1 MRFQKKL
8 LKGTLG
14 FSSTKFTKVYTMET
28 TKAASQAANTSDSL
42 AGGPEHNGSD
52 ILVKALQAENV
63 KYLWG
68 YPGGAVLHIYDA
80 LYKQD
85 TIQHILVRHEQAA
98 VHAADGYARATGDVG
113 VALVTSGPGVTNAVT
128 GIATAYMDSI
138 PMVIITGQV
147 PTHAIGLDAF
157 QECDTVG
164 ITRPIVKHNFLVKDV
179 RDLVDVMK
187 KAFHIARSG
196 RPGPVVV
203 DIPKDVSFKKTPYHG
218 YPESVEMRSYTPV
231 RKGHSGQIRKA
242 LQLLLAAKRPFIYT
256 GGGVL
261 MSEASQELR
270 TLVDMLGYP
279 CTNTL
284 MGLGAYPASDRK
296 FLGMLGM
303 HGTVEANNAMQNC
316 DVLLAVGAR
325 FDDRVIG
332 NPKHFAQN
340 ERKIIHIDIDPSSI
354 SKRVKVD
361 IPIVGDVKDVLT
373 DMLDMLRE
381 MPTKPDPK
389 TLAAWWDTIEAWRAR
404 DCMKYDRSNTSVIK
418 PQAVIETLWNLT
430 KDADAYITSDVG
442 QHQMWAAQ
450 YYKFDQPRRWI
461 NSGGLGTMGVGI
473 PYAMGIKLA
482 KPDSEVYC
490 VTGEGSVQ
498 MCIQELSTCLQ
509 YNTPIKVISLN
520 NRYLGMVRQWQEIEY
535 SGRYSHS
542 YMDALPNFVKLAE
555 AYGHVGMLIERP
567 EDVEPALREARK
579 LKDRTVFMDFRTD
592 QTENVFPMVQA
603 GKGITEMLL
612 GSEDL

>member
-1 MRFQKKL
+1 
-8 LKGTLG
+8 
-14 FSSTKFTKVYTMET
+14 MEI
-28 TKAASQAANTSDSL
+28 TKAELASAAAASTGASTSEL
-42 AGGPEHNGSD
+42 RGAE
-52 ILVKALQAENV
+52 ILVKSLQAEGV
-63 KYLWG
+63 KYIWG

-80 LYKQD
+80 FFKQD
-85 TIQHILVRHEQAA
+85 TIQHVLVRHEQAA

-138 PMVIITGQV
+138 PIVIISGQV
-147 PTHAIGLDAF
+147 PTAAIGQDAF

-179 RDLVDVMK
+179 RQLADVMK
-187 KAFHIARSG
+187 KAFHIARTG

-203 DIPKDVSFKKTPYHG
+203 DIPKDVSFNKTPYSGH
-218 YPESVEMRSYTPV
+218 PPSVEMRSYNPV
-231 RKGHSGQIRKA
+231 RKGHGGQIRKA
-242 LQLLLAAKRPFIYT
+242 LQLLLSAKRPYIYT

-261 MSEASQELR
+261 LSNASQELR
-270 TLVDMLGYP
+270 TLVDMLGFP
-279 CTNTL
+279 VTNTL

-303 HGTVEANNAMQNC
+303 HGTIEANNAMQNC

-361 IPIVGDVKDVLT
+361 VPIVGDVKDVLVELIS
-373 DMLDMLRE
+373 MIRE
-381 MPTKPDPK
+381 SSVKPDAGSLK
-389 TLAAWWDTIEAWRAR
+389 SWWETIEGWRAR
-404 DCMKYDRSNTSVIK
+404 DCLGYDRGNQDVIK
-418 PQAVIETLWNLT
+418 PQRVIETLWEMT
-430 KDADAYITSDVG
+430 KDEDVYITSDVG

-450 YYKFDQPRRWI
+450 FYRFDQPRRWI

-482 KPDSEVYC
+482 RPESEVFC

-509 YNTPIKVISLN
+509 YNTPIKILSLN

-555 AYGHVGMLIERP
+555 AYGHVGLLIERP
-567 EDVEPALREARK
+567 QDVEGALREARK
-579 LKDRTVFMDFRTD
+579 LKDRTVFLDFRTD
-592 QTENVFPMVQA
+592 PTENVFPMVKA

-612 GSEDL
+612 GAEDL

>member
-1 MRFQKKL
+1 
-8 LKGTLG
+8 
-14 FSSTKFTKVYTMET
+14 MEIS
-28 TKAASQAANTSDSL
+28 KAEIAQAFAVAANTPAPGAKTQQS
-42 AGGPEHNGSD
+42 GPAELRGAE
-52 ILVKALQAENV
+52 ILIKALQAENV
-63 KYLWG
+63 KYVWG

-80 LYKQD
+80 FYKQD
-85 TIQHILVRHEQAA
+85 TIQHVLVRHEQAA

-164 ITRPIVKHNFLVKDV
+164 ITRPIVKHNFLVKDAK
-179 RDLVDVMK
+179 DMAMVMK

-203 DIPKDVSFKKTPYHG
+203 DIPKDVSFNKVAYTG
-218 YPESVEMRSYTPV
+218 YPEAVTMRSYNPV
-231 RKGHSGQIRKA
+231 RKGHGGQIRKA
-242 LQLLLAAKRPFIYT
+242 LQLLLAAKRPYIYT

-261 MSEASQELR
+261 LSNASAELR

-303 HGTVEANNAMQNC
+303 HGTVEANNTMQNC

-332 NPKHFAQN
+332 SPKHFAQN

-354 SKRVKVD
+354 SKRVRVD
-361 IPIVGDVKDVLT
+361 IPIVGDVKDVLS
-373 DMLDMLRE
+373 E
-381 MPTKPDPK
+381 MIAMIRDGAVKPEGKPEGKPDAK
-389 TLAAWWDTIEAWRAR
+389 ALAAWWDTIEGWRKG
-404 DCMKYDRSNTSVIK
+404 DCLKYSMGKGDVIK
-418 PQAVIETLWNLT
+418 PQYVVETLWNMT
-430 KDADAYITSDVG
+430 RDADTYITSDVG

-450 YYKFDQPRRWI
+450 YYKFDEPRRWI

-482 KPDSEVYC
+482 KPDSEVFC
-490 VTGEGSVQ
+490 ITGEGSVQ

-509 YNTPIKVISLN
+509 YNTPIKIVALN
-520 NRYLGMVRQWQEIEY
+520 NRYLGMVRQWQEIDYE
-535 SGRYSHS
+535 GRYSHS

-555 AYGHVGMLIERP
+555 AYGHVGLLIEKPR
-567 EDVEPALREARK
+567 DVEPALREARK

-592 QTENVFPMVQA
+592 PTENVFPMVKA
-603 GKGITEMLL
+603 GMGITEMLL